1 MKFFKYAFGLIG
13 CNIYRLARVFPN
25 NDPIMGIMLPF
36 ARKDK
41 WWKAP
46 AFAFLTMFSF
56 DLVTSGIGLW
66 TWVTAITYALLGAAF
81 HFYFRFKEKV
91 SIKTYLGAGALG
103 VLAFDFVTGVL
114 LGPALFGMPIEMAF
128 LGQIP
133 FTIMH
138 LMSVSALIIVV
149 TPYLDKDAENVPV
162 IVLKKSVQAIGQ
174 LFKLRV

>member
-1 MKFFKYAFGLIG
+1 
-13 CNIYRLARVFPN
+13 
-25 NDPIMGIMLPF
+25 
-36 ARKDK
+36 
-41 WWKAP
+41 
-46 AFAFLTMFSF
+46 
-56 DLVTSGIGLW
+56 
-66 TWVTAITYALLGAAF
+66 LLGAAF